1 MKTIVNLLLVMTFAV
16 SLSAQ
21 GRYFDERYVSTQTQ
35 LFPVLINPGA
45 IGATGD
51 HQVVL
56 NYRNNWSS
64 FDGSPSTLTFSYD
77 GDLGNKL
84 SFGAQLLRDQYAALE
99 MTKGLVGFAYAIE
112 SPTNKVSF
120 GLSAEYIQNSLKSD
134 LAGVD
139 LQDPEVLKALDGTQ
153 YFDVSF
159 GVHGRYNENVMY
171 GVSLPS
177 LLSSRI
183 SDSNS
188 GDSEDRDFGFIFYG
202 GYDYH
207 SVANGLHII
216 PSVFIKQLNNT
227 PTHIDLNV
235 RFSFLEERLTSGIGY
250 TVGAD
255 NRLGFLIGTKIDKAG
270 FYYSYNISN
279 NEFQSYNNGAHEISI
294 GINLS
299 NKTALQKAMDK

>member
-1 MKTIVNLLLVMTFAV
+1 MKTIVNLILVMAFAV

-64 FDGSPSTLTFSYD
+64 FEGSPSTLTFSYD

-134 LAGVD
+134 LDGVD
-139 LQDPEVLKALDGTQ
+139 LQDPEVLKALDGSQ

-177 LLSSRI
+177 LLSSKI
-183 SDSNS
+183 SDSNNS
-188 GDSEDRDFGFIFYG
+188 DNEDKNFGFIFYG

-216 PSVFIKQLNNT
+216 PSIFIKQLNNT